1 MNVWRGSIR
10 AALGDASMSSKFASP
25 AAVPVLSSR
34 LVPLLALALGVLGC
48 MSAAP
53 SGGSARRD
61 GATATGTDG
70 GGGQSPAAG
79 TGGGGGSMPVA
90 TGGSGGAAATG
101 GPRRPTARGAHASGG
116 RAPRGPPGPRNGPPH
131 ARGPPRR
138 GHRGPPTRKDG

>member
-1 MNVWRGSIR
+1 MCGAGSIR

-70 GGGQSPAAG
+70 GGRQSPAAG
-79 TGGGGGSMPVA
+79 AGAGTARYRGVGACMRAYTGLSDGPMGGKACVA
-90 TGGSGGAAATG
+90 WQLCIAAHPNNAATFC
-101 GPRRPTARGAHASGG
+101 P
-116 RAPRGPPGPRNGPPH
+116 RAPEASLMAGPCKP
-131 ARGPPRR
+131 AYLM
-138 GHRGPPTRKDG
+138 